1 MKNLSDHK
9 SAVIKA
15 QKQQIDELM
24 EERDILKRELK
35 SSIATTKLL
44 WDMLQ
49 LDTKKGY
56 TDAS

>member
-9 SAVIKA
+9 NAVILA
-15 QKQQIDELM
+15 QKQQIDELI

-49 LDTKKGY
+49 LEPTKGY